1 MRVFWT
7 VIHRWA
13 GLTIALFLIV
23 AGLTGAVT
31 SWDHELDEWLNA
43 DIMETPG
50 RGALQQPFVLAQK
63 VAAADPR
70 VEVNYMTLGL
80 EEGHAA
86 AFMVRPLT
94 DPATNKPFVLD
105 YNTVYI
111 DPVTAQITGTRDST
125 AISLSR
131 RSLMP
136 FCATCTTACTC
147 PPSGARTAGA
157 TG

>member
-1 MRVFWT
+1 MRAFWT

-43 DIMETPG
+43 DIMDTPG
-50 RGALQQPFVLAQK
+50 RGPVLSPFALAQT
-63 VAAADPR
+63 VAQADPR
-70 VEVNYMTLGL
+70 AQVNYMTLGL
-80 EEGHAA
+80 EAGHAA
-86 AFMVRPLT
+86 AFMVRPLA
-94 DPATNKPFVLD
+94 DPATGKPFALGYD
-105 YNTVYI
+105 TVYI
-111 DPVTAQITGTRDST
+111 DPVTARITGTRDST

-136 FCATCTTACTC
+136 FCATCTTS
-147 PPSGARTAGA
+147 PTAHREAETAKAHRG
-157 TG
+157 